1 MGIPIHI
8 LFFLVHPEEKYM
20 PIEYFLAFFVSDKNY
35 ELHLSRRLETA
46 VARRSWNRLI
56 NLQ

>member
-1 MGIPIHI
+1 MLIEI
-8 LFFLVHPEEKYM
+8 FLV
-20 PIEYFLAFFVSDKNY
+20 FFVSDKNY
-35 ELHLSRRLETA
+35 ELHLLRRLETV